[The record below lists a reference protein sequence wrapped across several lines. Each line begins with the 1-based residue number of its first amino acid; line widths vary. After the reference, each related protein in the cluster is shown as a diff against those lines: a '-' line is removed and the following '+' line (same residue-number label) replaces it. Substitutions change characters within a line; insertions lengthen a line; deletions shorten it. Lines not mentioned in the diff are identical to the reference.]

1 MPRVACVQMDVKYG
15 DKDSNVTRITEE
27 LCKQASNQVDIVV
40 FPECCIAGYCIASAD
55 QRSEIGVELNSVEFL
70 VIQST
75 VDATG
80 VTAIFGFAE
89 FTGGEYYNTAALMQP
104 NLRPQFYRKTHLPEL
119 GYDRHVLVGNDLL
132 VFDTKFGK
140 IGILICFD
148 VRFPEAARILA
159 LKGADA
165 IFLPTNWPKGADIS
179 ADVLAVARAAENKVF
194 VVTCNRV
201 GNERGFQFIG
211 KSKIIDPMG
220 QVLASAGQ
228 DEQVIVADLDFE
240 LSRNK
245 RNVTIP
251 GKHETTVFESR
262 RPELYGSILNHIDQN
277 KEKQSTVESRSREN

>member
-15 DKDSNVTRITEE
+15 DKDTNVTRVTQAICTLAEE
-27 LCKQASNQVDIVV
+27 KVDIAV
-40 FPECCIAGYCIASAD
+40 FPECCLAGYCIEFEY
-55 QRSEIGVELNSVEFL
+55 QRGEIEIEIDSSDFL
-70 VIQST
+70 VIQAT

-80 VTAIFGFAE
+80 VIAIFGFSE
-89 FTGGEYYNTAALMQP
+89 FTGGEYYNTAALLQP
-104 NLRPQFYRKTHLPEL
+104 HKEAQFYRKTHLPEL
-119 GYDRHVLVGNDLL
+119 GYDRYVTVGRDLP
-132 VFDTKFGK
+132 VFETKFGK

-165 IFLPTNWPKGADIS
+165 IFLPTNWPSGAEIS
-179 ADVLAVARAAENKVF
+179 ADVLAVARAAENKVY

-201 GNERGFQFIG
+201 GTERGFKFIG

-220 QVLASAGQ
+220 LILADAGPG
-228 DEQVIVADLDFE
+228 EEVITADLDFE
-240 LSRNK
+240 RSRNK

-262 RPELYGSILNHIDQN
+262 RPELYGPICSQSAHIHNNTQ
-277 KEKQSTVESRSREN
+277 